1 MNNNNTEKLKS
12 LNLKS
17 TSIAEQFPSITYI
30 GDPVL
35 RQKAKPVSFDQ
46 GMIIAK
52 ELATILVAYRKLTGS
67 GRGLAAPQIGKA
79 QAVFVTYTEEAIQ
92 LYLNPKLSVSTK
104 ESNLYKE
111 CCISSNHLWCDVERP
126 SEITLTYTDENN
138 QLITVQHQGFM
149 ARLIQ
154 HEYDHLLGMVN
165 LDRAISGTIDYCFG
179 DPLQE
184 KLRDQNHKT
193 ISKD

>member
-1 MNNNNTEKLKS
+1 MNVNNEKLKS

-17 TSIAEQFPSITYI
+17 TSIAEQFPGISYI

-35 RQKAKPVSFDQ
+35 RQKAAPVSFDK
-46 GMIIAK
+46 GLAIAQ
-52 ELATILVAYRKLTGS
+52 ELGAILIAYRKLTGS

-79 QAVFVTYTEEAIQ
+79 YAVFVTYTEDEIQ
-92 LYLNPKLSVSTK
+92 LYLNPKLSISTQ
-104 ESNLYKE
+104 ETNLYKE
-111 CCISSNHLWCDVERP
+111 CCISSNHIWCDVERP
-126 SEITLTYTDENN
+126 SEIALSYTDVNN
-138 QLITVQHQGFM
+138 QLITVQYQGFM

-154 HEYDHLLGMVN
+154 HEYDHLLGVVN
-165 LDRAISGTIDYCFG
+165 LDRAIPGTIDYCFG

-184 KLRDQNHKT
+184 KLRDQNHKA